1 MKGLLLIWS
10 VMLSLLGG
18 GRTEVVCEAV
28 APQTRHA
35 VGEAPSSDRSMD
47 HRLNRDL
54 CIASAQSYSFNGG
67 NSIQS
72 VSVRTSQTGRRTS
85 PETKST
91 SRIVKSGKVIDNN
104 HLHPFLTLSF
114 CVLSGPLTS
123 ERYLYSLCRLRC

>member
-54 CIASAQSYSFNGG
+54 CITSAQSYSFTGG